1 MVAAELTRRAP
12 SALTRPA
19 RAFAYAYAAVWAATL
34 SGWLALELLG
44 AGAQARARGLIGA
57 RLDASV
63 NPPPRMGHVLA
74 LAAHNLPIAAWPLLL
89 GLTGAHRHRTAR
101 LGADALLAVVLIVN
115 AAPVGATL
123 AAYGARLIAF
133 IPQLP
138 VEWAALAFGAAAWLC
153 QRDRALRPRQVLAV
167 LGAIVALVAVAAVF
181 ETVAVPHR

>member
-1 MVAAELTRRAP
+1 MVAAELTHRAP
-12 SALTRPA
+12 SASRRPA
-19 RAFAYAYAAVWAATL
+19 RAFAYAYAGVWAATL

-63 NPPPRMGHVLA
+63 NPPPRIGHVLG

-89 GLTGAHRHRTAR
+89 APIGAHRHRTAR
-101 LGADALLAVVLIVN
+101 LGADALLAVVLILN
-115 AAPVGATL
+115 AAPVGAAL

-133 IPQLP
+133 VPQLP
-138 VEWAALAFGAAAWLC
+138 MEWAALALGAAAWLC
-153 QRDRALRPRQVLAV
+153 QRKRALRPRQVLAV
-167 LGAIVALVAVAAVF
+167 LGGIAALVAIAAAL